1 MAAARPDFDNP
12 LDPDKL
18 KHKLS
23 AEAREELQH
32 EWNDIPSHM
41 PNLKDM
47 PPGAKEKCRYVNVLP
62 TKKSRVPVSKVPGD
76 DASDF
81 INANFVTGFDRP
93 KQYIAAQGPTEK
105 TLFDF
110 WRMVWEQGVECIVMT
125 TGLVEN
131 NRKKC
136 NRYWPEAQSDGF
148 EFGWCKIEHLE
159 AVQYPEWITTTLKL
173 TNTQNNKSRMM
184 KHFWYTT
191 WPDHGVPKSA
201 SPVIAFLRAV
211 KRETVN
217 SQAPILVHC
226 SAGIG
231 RTGTFMAIDTG
242 MQQLQCDWRVCDIS
256 GTVKKMRKERGG
268 SVQTPI
274 QYRFIHQ
281 ALLEYVTPGLPHSM
295 FADNK
300 ERTLTVAKTESLR
313 YFGFTCRGSKPVFF
327 NIVDKGH
334 PADNAGVR
342 VGDHILQIN
351 SVDVSR
357 FSHKQVVEQ
366 IQKSGDSVVLTVVSK
381 VDY

>member
-1 MAAARPDFDNP
+1 MAMAGRPDFDCP

-18 KHKLS
+18 KQKLS
-23 AEAREELQH
+23 AESREELSH
-32 EWNDIPSHM
+32 EYNDIPTFM
-41 PNLKDM
+41 AAIGDM
-47 PPGAKEKCRYVNVLP
+47 PQGAKEKCRYVNVLP
-62 TKKSRVPVSKVPGD
+62 TKKTRVPVSKVPGD

-81 INANFVTGFDRP
+81 INANYVSGFDGP
-93 KQYIAAQGPTEK
+93 KRYIAAQGPKENTM
-105 TLFDF
+105 FDF
-110 WRMVWEQGVECIVMT
+110 WRMIWEQEVECLVMT

-136 NRYWPEAQSDGF
+136 NRYWPEKGSM
-148 EFGWCKIEHLE
+148 EFGFFQIDRID

-173 TNTQNNKSRMM
+173 TNTQNNKSRIM

-191 WPDHGVPKSA
+191 WPDHGVPSSA
-201 SPVIAFLRAV
+201 APVIAFLRAV
-211 KRETVN
+211 KRETIN
-217 SQAPILVHC
+217 SKAPILVHC

-268 SVQTPI
+268 SVQTYI

-295 FADNK
+295 FADNI
-300 ERTLTVAKTESLR
+300 ERNVTVAKTEKLR

-327 NIVDKGH
+327 NIVDKNH
-334 PADNAGVR
+334 PADLAGIR
-342 VGDHILQIN
+342 VGDHILKIN
-351 SVDVSR
+351 NVDVSR

-366 IQKSGDSVVLTVVSK
+366 IQKSGDSVTLTVVSK